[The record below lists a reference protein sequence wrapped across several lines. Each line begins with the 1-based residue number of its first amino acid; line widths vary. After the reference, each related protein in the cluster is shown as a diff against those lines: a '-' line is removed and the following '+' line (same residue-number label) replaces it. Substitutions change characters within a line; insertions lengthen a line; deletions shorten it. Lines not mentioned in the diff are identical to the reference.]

1 MATRESTV
9 GIDHVTVV
17 PENFEP
23 ADALQPGPEF
33 DGDDAVESDE

>member
-1 MATRESTV
+1 MATSESTV

-23 ADALQPGPEF
+23 ADALHPGPEF
-33 DGDDAVESDE
+33 DEDDVVESDE